1 MLSTQSLIRITC
13 YAVLSEV
20 IYQVSKRIYC
30 KFKKKI
36 SPDSVTYS
44 LMQIYKDDASS
55 NCFNKVVFFPD
66 PGLVCRRTVS
76 GRICKDK
83 KCCAIHDQ
91 TSLNSLINVLKLS
104 KHSLDICVYMITCSV
119 LGDAI
124 IESHENG
131 VIVRIITESRNSGE
145 EGEVLGS
152 QIGKLRAEGVAV
164 RCQSNSFW
172 MHHKFVVADK
182 EILVNGSFNWTNQA
196 VMGNSE
202 NLIITNEGSLVKPFI
217 AEFQK
222 IWNNL
227 SPADS
232 TKDET
237 LK

>member
-1 MLSTQSLIRITC
+1 
-13 YAVLSEV
+13 
-20 IYQVSKRIYC
+20 
-30 KFKKKI
+30 
-36 SPDSVTYS
+36 
-44 LMQIYKDDASS
+44 
-55 NCFNKVVFFPD
+55 
-66 PGLVCRRTVS
+66 
-76 GRICKDK
+76 
-83 KCCAIHDQ
+83 
-91 TSLNSLINVLKLS
+91 
-104 KHSLDICVYMITCSV
+104 MITCSV

-237 LK
+237 PK